1 MVIRGG
7 QIRPTSSNPED
18 YVVHDVMLWD
28 PLSFFF
34 RIWPQVVLIALNI
47 LEWLSHL
54 ELQDERTAEQNVMNY
69 AFMV

>member
-1 MVIRGG
+1 
-7 QIRPTSSNPED
+7 
-18 YVVHDVMLWD
+18 MLWD